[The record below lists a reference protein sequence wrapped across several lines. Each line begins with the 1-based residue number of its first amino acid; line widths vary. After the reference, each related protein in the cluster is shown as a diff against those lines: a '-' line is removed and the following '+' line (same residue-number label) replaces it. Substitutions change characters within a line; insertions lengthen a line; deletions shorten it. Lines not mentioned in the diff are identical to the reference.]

1 MNMRWMMMACL
12 SLCAATA
19 CDLPDKNIGDETMGD
34 ETQGD
39 SGVPGD
45 DCEPGDEVPAADGC
59 NTCICEEDGF
69 LACTAIGCDPTDGDP
84 TDGDPTD
91 GDPPDECEPG
101 TTVPA
106 PDGCNTCECND
117 DGTIGGC
124 TEIGCDPPQECEPGT
139 SFPAGDG
146 CNTCF
151 CEDDGTIGGCTDAE
165 CDPGDAD
172 TDPFDGPEV
181 SSCNPETPF
190 DSLVINGASIEGDTL
205 TIEVAYSG
213 CGPGHPLGACW
224 DGTFNE
230 SAPVQVNFDVAH
242 DDLDEA
248 CDAFPSDSVDI
259 DLTPLR
265 QSYEEF
271 YSESGTITINIGGGE
286 SIDYTF

>member
-12 SLCAATA
+12 SLCASTA

-39 SGVPGD
+39 SGTPGD

-59 NTCICEEDGF
+59 NTCFCEEDGS
-69 LACTAIGCDPTDGDP
+69 LSCTEIGCDPSETDGDP

-91 GDPPDECEPG
+91 GDPPGECEPG
-101 TTVPA
+101 STVPA

-124 TEIGCDPPQECEPGT
+124 TEIACEPTDCEPGT
-139 SFPAGDG
+139 SVPAGDG
-146 CNTCF
+146 CNTCE
-151 CEDDGTIGGCTDAE
+151 CNDDGTIGACTEAE
-165 CDPGDAD
+165 CGDAD
-172 TDPFDGPEV
+172 TDPFDGPEL

-190 DSLVINGASIEGDTL
+190 DDLVVNGASIEGDTL

-224 DGTFNE
+224 DGAFAE
-230 SAPVQVNFDVAH
+230 SEPVQVNFDVAH